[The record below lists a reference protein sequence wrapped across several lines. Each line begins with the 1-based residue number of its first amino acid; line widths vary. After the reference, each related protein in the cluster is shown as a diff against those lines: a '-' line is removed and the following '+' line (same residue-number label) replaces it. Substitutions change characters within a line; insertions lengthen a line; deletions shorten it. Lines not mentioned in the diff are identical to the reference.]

1 LHIPNEISIR
11 QFVQENKGRWSR
23 KHAKEILVKNMIIE
37 QMLNYIKKDQN
48 ELINQPN
55 RSHPDRK
62 QKGVVSTG

>member
-1 LHIPNEISIR
+1 
-11 QFVQENKGRWSR
+11 
-23 KHAKEILVKNMIIE
+23 MIIE